1 MSAMALWFARPP
13 LLSSTIRDSEL
24 FPRNGTRWAILCAPV
39 SVSSRSMETRAR
51 ASGEKGTKL
60 VTLVGKGGVGK
71 TTAAVL
77 AAQYYASTGLRTCLL
92 IQSQDPT
99 ADVLLGQKL
108 SSALSSFRNGNLT
121 AFRLETTKMIIE
133 PLAQIK
139 AADKRQNFSQGALD
153 EIKGEELS
161 VLPGMDPILAMGAIE
176 RLTGF
181 TGGLFKGMSMNDD
194 KEYDVVVFDCYS
206 SDEIF
211 RMFGS
216 AERARWY
223 VSRFRSIAEKTD
235 AGRVALPS
243 VLKLM
248 ENAFLDESRDSP
260 RSTSEIWDATNRI
273 LMRVVETFQDPKR
286 FSCFLVTNP
295 KNVIAVDTA
304 LRYWGCATQAGV
316 HVAGA
321 LYSLSS
327 PEATPPDAGFVEK
340 FVPLRVAG
348 LPSISFDSPPNWD
361 EALGRLSKEAKSVMS
376 GTSQA
381 GTIPA
386 PVTFDQAA
394 RTVTLFLPG
403 FQKSDIKLSQ
413 LRGGSELLVEAGDQ
427 RRSVVLPAAMRG
439 KVSGAKFQ
447 EKSLVVT
454 IKTV

>member
-1 MSAMALWFARPP
+1 
-13 LLSSTIRDSEL
+13 
-24 FPRNGTRWAILCAPV
+24 
-39 SVSSRSMETRAR
+39 METRAR

>member
-1 MSAMALWFARPP
+1 MAAMAAWVAKPAP
-13 LLSSTIRDSEL
+13 LSLQTSDTAF
-24 FPRNGTRWAILCAPV
+24 FPRCGCKWAAPRAPL
-39 SVSSRSMETRAR
+39 SRRVAAR
-51 ASGEKGTKL
+51 ASRAKL
-60 VTLVGKGGVGK
+60 VTLVGKGGAGK

-108 SSALSSFRNGNLT
+108 GSAPASFRNGNLT

-139 AADKRQNFSQGALD
+139 SADARQNFSQGALD

-181 TGGLFKGMSMNDD
+181 TGGLFKGVGKKGDNR
-194 KEYDVVVFDCYS
+194 EYDVVVYDGLS
-206 SDEIF
+206 SDEVF

-243 VLKLM
+243 VLRLM
-248 ENAFLDESRDSP
+248 ESAFLDENRGAT
-260 RSTSEIWDATNRI
+260 RTTSEIWEATNRI
-273 LMRVVETFQDPKR
+273 LQRVVETFQDPKR
-286 FSCFLVTNP
+286 FACFLVTNP
-295 KNVIAVDTA
+295 SNSISVDTA

-316 HVAGA
+316 HVAGT
-321 LYSLSS
+321 LYPFSS
-327 PEATPPDAGFVEK
+327 PEAPAPDAEFGEK
-340 FVPLRVAG
+340 FVPLSVAG
-348 LPSISFDSPPNWD
+348 LPYVAFDSPPNWD
-361 EALGRLSKEAKSVMS
+361 EAVGRLSEEAKGIMS

-381 GTIPA
+381 GSIPA
-386 PVTFDQAA
+386 PVTFNQAA

-413 LRGGSELLVEAGDQ
+413 VPVLRGTLE
-427 RRSVVLPAAMRG
+427 
-439 KVSGAKFQ
+439 
-447 EKSLVVT
+447 
-454 IKTV
+454 